1 MLDVYARALNG
12 DLIPRAA
19 TPDFT
24 SSVRTREV
32 KPAAIT
38 VRFNVF

>member
-12 DLIPRAA
+12 DLILRTA
-19 TPDFT
+19 TLDFY

-32 KPAAIT
+32 KPAAIA
-38 VRFNVF
+38 VRFSVF

>member
-1 MLDVYARALNG
+1 MLDLYARALNG
-12 DLIPRAA
+12 DLIPQAA
-19 TPDFT
+19 TPDFN

-32 KPAAIT
+32 KPAAIA